1 MTAVKSIPVR
11 SSGVLRV
18 AHMLEKIRIGL
29 IAWNP
34 ADTQIEEAAKLG
46 LADDIQAA
54 ILVLLDAAGAAAAVT
69 SGPADDGLV
78 DAHILQTF
86 YVTFGQRYRT
96 EAHPYLPTA
105 TPDGWVRIIAETE
118 ADARRIACEFL
129 GERWSFLYKAT
140 HFDDHLYPDGEL
152 AVIGDE

>member
-18 AHMLEKIRIGL
+18 AHMLEKIRVSLCDWEFDDAI
-29 IAWNP
+29 
-34 ADTQIEEAAKLG
+34 QEAANLG

-54 ILVLLDAAGAAAAVT
+54 ILVLLDAAGAAAAIP

-78 DAHILQTF
+78 DAHVFDTF
-86 YVTFGQRYRT
+86 YVTFGQRYRS

-129 GERWSFLYKAT
+129 GERWSFLYKAAD
-140 HFDDHLYPDGEL
+140 FDDHLYPDGEL

>member
-1 MTAVKSIPVR
+1 MTSTRSIPVR
-11 SSGVLRV
+11 RSGVLRV
-18 AHMLEKIRIGL
+18 ARMMEKIRVSLCDWEFDDAI
-29 IAWNP
+29 
-34 ADTQIEEAAKLG
+34 QEAANLG

-54 ILVLLDAAGAAAAVT
+54 ILVLLDAAGAAAAVA

-78 DAHILQTF
+78 DAHVLDTF

-105 TPDGWVRIIAETE
+105 TPDGWVRIVAETE

-129 GERWSFLYKAT
+129 GERWSFLYKAAD
-140 HFDDHLYPDGEL
+140 FDDHLYPDGEL

>member
-1 MTAVKSIPVR
+1 MPSIMSIPVR
-11 SSGVLRV
+11 RSGIIRV
-18 AHMLEKIRIGL
+18 AHMLEKICIGL
-29 IAWNP
+29 NAWSP

-46 LADDIQAA
+46 LADDIKDA
-54 ILVLLDAAGAAAAVT
+54 ICVLLKAAGAAAAVT
-69 SGPADDGLV
+69 SGPANDGLV
-78 DAHILQTF
+78 DAHVLETF

-105 TPDGWVRIIAETE
+105 TPDGWVRIVAETE

-129 GERWSFLYKAT
+129 GEHWAFLYKAAD
-140 HFDDHLYPDGEL
+140 FNDHLYPDGEL